1 MSSTPDREHQDD
13 AAPATGATDAGTGA
27 GTGAEATTTAD
38 SAPTPSGTADAPG
51 ATDAPGTPDAPG
63 ATDARPTPATPSR
76 GTSAHRASRPA
87 PVPPAPEDPAP
98 ELPAAEV
105 SAPPAP
111 PATTGSTT
119 AVVSD
124 GSGAPTAP
132 LPAATGTP
140 PSTTAP
146 ASAPTTP
153 VPPAEAVRRTSF
165 RGAEAR
171 AAAVLVTGTPAAAHA
186 DDPLAPTPDADALDT
201 ATLPGTG
208 PSDASVPYGD
218 PSAPATPRE
227 PLPVVPAGA
236 AAPAEPARPETRSR
250 RDTAAGPPARRPG
263 GGIGRHLAGVL
274 VGLLVGAVGVWTVV
288 FGQSRVLAA
297 QAPGWDASYDVVGVL
312 LVTVGVL
319 VLAAVLGLGLW
330 TPAVP
335 LTAGLVASVVGVVLL
350 YVPATTHVD
359 VVRWFATDG
368 TRGSVV
374 RATVTATSGAV
385 FVVGALLLAAGL
397 VLAVAR
403 RRWLPR
409 V

>member
-13 AAPATGATDAGTGA
+13 AAPATGTSTPGTEADAATTSDAEPARTDA
-27 GTGAEATTTAD
+27 AEAPTTPSPAT
-38 SAPTPSGTADAPG
+38 APTPA
-51 ATDAPGTPDAPG
+51 GTP
-63 ATDARPTPATPSR
+63 TTPAPATTPSR
-76 GTSAHRASRPA
+76 GTSGHRASRPA

-98 ELPAAEV
+98 PVL
-105 SAPPAP
+105 P
-111 PATTGSTT
+111 PATAPTT

-140 PSTTAP
+140 PAADRPTTAP
-146 ASAPTTP
+146 TAP

-171 AAAVLVTGTPAAAHA
+171 AAAVLVTGTSATADA
-186 DDPLAPTPDADALDT
+186 DDPFAPAPDALD
-201 ATLPGTG
+201 AAALPGTG

-227 PLPVVPAGA
+227 PLPAVPAGA
-236 AAPAEPARPETRSR
+236 ALPAGAARHEAPVAAAGSRSR
-250 RDTAAGPPARRPG
+250 RDAAAEAPARRPG
-263 GGIGRHLAGVL
+263 GGVGRHLAGVL

-319 VLAAVLGLGLW
+319 VLAVVLGLGLW

-359 VVRWFATDG
+359 VVRWFATDA

-385 FVVGALLLAAGL
+385 FVVGALLLVAGL

>member
-27 GTGAEATTTAD
+27 GTGSEATTRPGP
-38 SAPTPSGTADAPG
+38 APTSTDAADAAGTPR
-51 ATDAPGTPDAPG
+51 ATAAPSSVATPDAADGPG
-63 ATDARPTPATPSR
+63 TTDPRPTPATPSR

-98 ELPAAEV
+98 PVL
-105 SAPPAP
+105 
-111 PATTGSTT
+111 PATTASTT

-140 PSTTAP
+140 PA
-146 ASAPTTP
+146 APTASPATPTAP

-171 AAAVLVTGTPAAAHA
+171 AAAVLVTGTPAAPHGD
-186 DDPLAPTPDADALDT
+186 DDPLAPAPGTDTLDT
-201 ATLPGTG
+201 AALPGTG

-227 PLPVVPAGA
+227 PLPAVPPGA
-236 AAPAEPARPETRSR
+236 ARHEAPETRSR
-250 RDTAAGPPARRPG
+250 RDAVVETPARRPG
-263 GGIGRHLAGVL
+263 GGVGRHLAGVL
-274 VGLLVGAVGVWTVV
+274 AGLLVGAVGVWTVV

-312 LVTVGVL
+312 LVTAGVL
-319 VLAAVLGLGLW
+319 VLAVVLGLGLW
-330 TPAVP
+330 SPAVP

-359 VVRWFATDG
+359 VVRWFATDA

-374 RATVTATSGAV
+374 RATVTATSGTV
-385 FVVGALLLAAGL
+385 FVVGALLLVAGL